1 MMSQAEDDQE
11 PNADR
16 DQALDPTAPALPEPL
31 PSAVR
36 AKVVSLSAEALS
48 RVASDQIPAALRRVA
63 SFTPTRRARL
73 ASTQIAS
80 AIETDDVFRQRIATQ
95 VRVVVPEVA
104 KALDAGTPPGAG
116 DPVEVAAM
124 AYLLRPPG
132 WETLVRAGA
141 GHAVTEA
148 IAANQE
154 SLRQTAESLR
164 AQLAD
169 ARTEARTARLRYR
182 DQITSLKSENAELRR
197 RVSDLRGRVRLAE
210 KATATSAAD
219 QAEERGRAASE
230 LGALEAETRR
240 LRARVAELEA
250 GTSAARRASKDERN
264 IATLRARLLLDTVL
278 EAAAGLRRELGL
290 PAVAGSPA
298 ETVDARTPPTGVPGP
313 GTRAQAVDDPGLLE
327 ELLALPRAHLVVDG
341 YNVTKSAWPTA
352 TLETQRSRLLQGLAS
367 IVARHGAEVTVVF
380 DGADLVNPPLVN
392 GSRGVRVLFSPPGVI
407 ADQVIRDLVDAEPEG
422 RPVVVASSDREVAD
436 GVIRSGARATASSS
450 LVRLLNR

>member
-1 MMSQAEDDQE
+1 MSAAEDAPE
-11 PNADR
+11 PNPDR
-16 DQALDPTAPALPEPL
+16 DLNTGPAGGASPEPL
-31 PSAVR
+31 PAAVR

-48 RVASDQIPAALRRVA
+48 RVATDQIPAALRRVA

-73 ASTQIAS
+73 AATQIAS
-80 AIETDDVFRQRIATQ
+80 AIEADDVFRQRIATQ
-95 VRVVVPEVA
+95 VRLVAPEVA
-104 KALDAGTPPGAG
+104 KALDAGAPPSPA

-141 GHAVTEA
+141 GQAVTEA
-148 IAANQE
+148 IAANQA
-154 SLRQTAESLR
+154 SLRQTVESLTT
-164 AQLAD
+164 QLS
-169 ARTEARTARLRYR
+169 EARAEARSARARYR
-182 DQITSLKSENAELRR
+182 DQIINLKSENADLRR
-197 RVSDLRGRVRLAE
+197 RVSDLRGRTRLAE
-210 KATATSAAD
+210 NAVAKSSAE
-219 QAEERGRAASE
+219 QAEERARATSE
-230 LGALEAETRR
+230 LGALEAEARR

-250 GTSAARRASKDERN
+250 GASAARRATRDERN

-278 EAAAGLRRELGL
+278 EAAAALRRELGL

-298 ETVDARTPPTGVPGP
+298 ETVNARTAPTGVPAP
-313 GTRAQAVDDPGLLE
+313 GTRAEAIDDPGLLE

-341 YNVTKSAWPTA
+341 YNVTKTAWPTA
-352 TLETQRSRLLQGLAS
+352 PLETQRSRLLQGLAA

-436 GVIRSGARATASSS
+436 GVIRSGARATASAS